1 MENIILNWK
10 QYFNGF
16 TKKEIYE
23 ANCSVIIIKSKILN
37 LIDKPET
44 IPIIEEIN
52 RLELSKKCIKSY
64 YSLDINL

>member
-23 ANCSVIIIKSKILN
+23 ADYNVIIIKSRILQ

-44 IPIIEEIN
+44 IPIIEEIK

>member
-1 MENIILNWK
+1 MENIELNWK

-23 ANCSVIIIKSKILN
+23 ADYNVIIIKSKILQ

>member
-1 MENIILNWK
+1 MENIELNWK

-23 ANCSVIIIKSKILN
+23 ADYNVIIIKSRILQ

-44 IPIIEEIN
+44 IPIIEEIK

>member
-1 MENIILNWK
+1 MENIELNWK

-23 ANCSVIIIKSKILN
+23 ADYNVIIIKSRILQ

>member
-23 ANCSVIIIKSKILN
+23 ADYNVIIIKSKILQ

>member
-1 MENIILNWK
+1 MENIELNWK

-16 TKKEIYE
+16 TKKEIYD
-23 ANCSVIIIKSKILN
+23 ADYNVIIIKSKILQ